1 MPICVKPDCGHLI
14 PLGTRFC
21 PECGT
26 KAQLP
31 PQPPSGAAA
40 GTPISLGEKA
50 VVGGNVI
57 GSHHEIK
64 VLGGSYTN
72 VTHSDESKK
81 VRLCAVCHSN
91 REVVQGHDC
100 PQCGKWV
107 CRECFVISMRA
118 CVNCEKAGRS
128 SAETDYR
135 AKLAE
140 VYRDNRVDEADRA
153 MLRAETAR
161 LGLSTERAQELEAP
175 FRIVEE
181 SALAGADLLR
191 LTAAEQ
197 ALYTEFK
204 VDEAYPKLQ
213 ALYEQY
219 QRRDPRLWRAYLHC
233 LVEYDPELAQ
243 QFLERLD
250 VDDALATG
258 QRIELLARKH
268 DFMAAGKLLA
278 GAKRKFSENAEW
290 AALEVEL
297 LLEEYRQGRDKMF
310 LEAARERLK
319 NAPEREPAYH
329 LAAACLAQLGGERDA
344 LRKLHEQQPAGSE
357 IAYRV
362 LRKRKWASLG
372 PLRLVMGA
380 TEYRCKSG
388 DVIGRQGTLA
398 MDQMNGIGTL
408 SRRHAQILVRGGRW
422 NVRILASTNTSTM
435 DGRPLSPNQFH
446 PLAIE
451 HRVRLSS
458 QCEFELKTTVGQPC

>member
-14 PLGTRFC
+14 SPGEKFC

-26 KAQLP
+26 PMQLP
-31 PQPPSGAAA
+31 PRPPSGVVA
-40 GTPISLGEKA
+40 GTPISIGEKA
-50 VVGGNVI
+50 IVTGNVVGRD
-57 GSHHEIK
+57 EIK
-64 VLGGSYTN
+64 VMGNFTT
-72 VTHSDESKK
+72 VTHTDETRK
-81 VRLCAVCHSN
+81 VKLCAVCGSHQ
-91 REVVQGHDC
+91 EVVKGNDC
-100 PQCGKWV
+100 PQCREWV
-107 CRECFVISMRA
+107 CRDCFVVSLRA
-118 CVNCEKAGRS
+118 CVSCQKAGQSR
-128 SAETDYR
+128 AETDYR
-135 AKLAE
+135 AKLVE
-140 VYRDNRVDEADRA
+140 VYQDNRVDEADRA
-153 MLRAETAR
+153 MLRAEASR
-161 LGLSTERAQELEAP
+161 LGLSAEQVQKLEAS

-181 SALAGADLLR
+181 SALAGADLIR

-197 ALYTEFK
+197 ALYIEFK
-204 VDEAYPKLQ
+204 VDEAYQKLKP
-213 ALYEQY
+213 LYEQY

-243 QFLERLD
+243 QFLESLD

-258 QRIELLARKH
+258 QRIELMMRRH
-268 DFMAAGKLLA
+268 DFMAAGKLLRA
-278 GAKRKFSENAEW
+278 ARSKFGDNPEW

-319 NAPEREPAYH
+319 NAPEREPAYE

-357 IAYRV
+357 LAYRV

-372 PLRLVMGA
+372 PLHLVMGA

-408 SRRHAQILVRGGRW
+408 SRRHAQVLVRGGRW

-435 DGRPLSPNQFH
+435 DGKPLSQNQFH

-458 QCEFELKTTVGQPC
+458 QCEFELKTTVGPPC

>member
-14 PLGTRFC
+14 SPGEKFC

-26 KAQLP
+26 PMQLP
-31 PQPPSGAAA
+31 PRPPSGVVA
-40 GTPISLGEKA
+40 GTPISIGEKA
-50 VVGGNVI
+50 IVTGNVVGRD
-57 GSHHEIK
+57 EIK
-64 VLGGSYTN
+64 VMGNFTS
-72 VTHSDESKK
+72 VTHTDETRK
-81 VRLCAVCHSN
+81 VKLCAVCGSN
-91 REVVQGHDC
+91 LEVVKGNDC
-100 PQCGKWV
+100 PQCSKWV
-107 CRECFVISMRA
+107 CHACFVVSLRA
-118 CVNCEKAGRS
+118 CVSCQKAGQSR
-128 SAETDYR
+128 AETDYR
-135 AKLAE
+135 ALLVE
-140 VYRDNRVDEADRA
+140 VYQNKRVDEADRV
-153 MLRAETAR
+153 MLLAEASR
-161 LGLSTERAQELEAP
+161 LDLSAEQVQKLEAP

-243 QFLERLD
+243 QFLEGLD

-290 AALEVEL
+290 APLEVEL

-357 IAYRV
+357 LAYRV

-372 PLRLVMGA
+372 PLWLVMGA

-435 DGRPLSPNQFH
+435 DGKPLSQNQFH

-458 QCEFELKTTVGQPC
+458 QCEFELKTTVGPPC

>member
-14 PLGTRFC
+14 SPGEKFC

-26 KAQLP
+26 LMQLP
-31 PQPPSGAAA
+31 PRPPSGVVA
-40 GTPISLGEKA
+40 GTPISIGEKA
-50 VVGGNVI
+50 IVTGNVVGRD
-57 GSHHEIK
+57 EIK
-64 VLGGSYTN
+64 VMGNFTT

-100 PQCGKWV
+100 PQCREWV
-107 CRECFVISMRA
+107 CRDHFVVSLRA
-118 CVNCEKAGRS
+118 CESCQKAGQSR
-128 SAETDYR
+128 AETDYR
-135 AKLAE
+135 ALLVEIYQNK
-140 VYRDNRVDEADRA
+140 RVDEADRV
-153 MLRAETAR
+153 MLRAAASR
-161 LGLSTERAQELEAP
+161 LGLTAEQVQKLEAP

-243 QFLERLD
+243 QFLESLD

-258 QRIELLARKH
+258 QRIELMMRRH
-268 DFMAAGKLLA
+268 DFMEAGKLLRA
-278 GAKRKFSENAEW
+278 ARSKFGDNPEW
-290 AALEVEL
+290 APLEVEL

-357 IAYRV
+357 LAYRV

-372 PLRLVMGA
+372 PLWLVMGA

-435 DGRPLSPNQFH
+435 DGKPLSPNQFH

-458 QCEFELKTTVGQPC
+458 QCEFELKTTVGPPC

>member
-1 MPICVKPDCGHLI
+1 MSC
-14 PLGTRFC
+14 
-21 PECGT
+21 
-26 KAQLP
+26 Q
-31 PQPPSGAAA
+31 
-40 GTPISLGEKA
+40 
-50 VVGGNVI
+50 
-57 GSHHEIK
+57 
-64 VLGGSYTN
+64 
-72 VTHSDESKK
+72 
-81 VRLCAVCHSN
+81 
-91 REVVQGHDC
+91 
-100 PQCGKWV
+100 
-107 CRECFVISMRA
+107 
-118 CVNCEKAGRS
+118 KAGQSR
-128 SAETDYR
+128 AETDYR
-135 AKLAE
+135 ALLVE
-140 VYRDNRVDEADRA
+140 VYQNKRVDEADRV
-153 MLRAETAR
+153 MLRAAASR
-161 LGLSTERAQELEAP
+161 LGLTAEQVQKLEAP

-219 QRRDPRLWRAYLHC
+219 QRRDSRLWRAYLHC
-233 LVEYDPELAQ
+233 LVEHDPELAQ
-243 QFLERLD
+243 QFLESLD

-258 QRIELLARKH
+258 QRIELMMRRH
-268 DFMAAGKLLA
+268 DFMEAGKLLRA
-278 GAKRKFSENAEW
+278 ARSKFGDNPEW
-290 AALEVEL
+290 APLEVEL

-357 IAYRV
+357 LAYRV

-372 PLRLVMGA
+372 PLWLVMGA

-435 DGRPLSPNQFH
+435 DGKPLSPNQFH

>member
-14 PLGTRFC
+14 SPGEKFC

-26 KAQLP
+26 PMQLP
-31 PQPPSGAAA
+31 PRPPSGVVA
-40 GTPISLGEKA
+40 GTPISIGEKA
-50 VVGGNVI
+50 IVTGNVVGGDQ
-57 GSHHEIK
+57 IK
-64 VLGGSYTN
+64 VMGDLTN
-72 VTHSDESKK
+72 ITHTDETRK
-81 VRLCAVCHSN
+81 VKLCAVCGSHQ
-91 REVVQGHDC
+91 EVVKGNDC
-100 PQCGKWV
+100 PQCREWV
-107 CRECFVISMRA
+107 CRDCFVVSLLA
-118 CVNCEKAGRS
+118 CVSCQKAGQSR
-128 SAETDYR
+128 AETDYR
-135 AKLAE
+135 ALLVE
-140 VYRDNRVDEADRA
+140 VYQNKRVDEADRV
-153 MLRAETAR
+153 MLRAAASR
-161 LGLSTERAQELEAP
+161 LGLTAEQVQKLEAP

-243 QFLERLD
+243 QFLESLD

-258 QRIELLARKH
+258 QRIELMMRRH
-268 DFMAAGKLLA
+268 DFMEAGKLLRA
-278 GAKRKFSENAEW
+278 ARSKFGDNPEW
-290 AALEVEL
+290 APLEVEL

-357 IAYRV
+357 LAYRV

-372 PLRLVMGA
+372 PLWLVMGA

-435 DGRPLSPNQFH
+435 DGKPLSPNQFH